1 MGYRLKDA
9 LVLRQIALQEQ
20 LVVEDDEAMA
30 VMMAISD
37 TFGGPSPEDL
47 FFEMRRSK
55 QLDSIVAQ
63 MESEK
68 AIDFLIGRLTLICE
82 GEVLLSPDQPAPD
95 VLPSP

>member
-1 MGYRLKDA
+1 M
-9 LVLRQIALQEQ
+9 QEQ

-68 AIDFLIGRLTLICE
+68 AIDFLISRLTLICE